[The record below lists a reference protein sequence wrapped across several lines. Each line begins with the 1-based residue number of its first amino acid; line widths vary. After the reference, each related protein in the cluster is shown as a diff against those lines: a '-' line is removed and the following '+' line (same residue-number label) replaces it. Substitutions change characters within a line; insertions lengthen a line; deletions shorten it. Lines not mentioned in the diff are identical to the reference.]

1 MKKQP
6 LLWPDEIFSSFA
18 EVSAAFLR
26 ARGVRALLCD
36 IDNTLVTY
44 DDAEPTEAVRAWL
57 DALRA
62 GGITVGFLSNNENA
76 RVERFNQS
84 LGLYAKAK
92 AGKPARRAALQF
104 LQSTGFPPQQTALLG
119 DQIFTDV
126 LCARL
131 CGLQSFLVP
140 PIKDKKT
147 PFFRAKRILSIALEA
162 LNPQS
167 ATRISGVSAATLIK
181 PSFISKPL
189 ALLYTFVRN
198 M

>member
-6 LLWPDEIFSSFA
+6 LLWPDEIFSSYA

-147 PFFRAKRILSIALEA
+147 PFFRAKRFLERPFLHA
-162 LNPQS
+162 FR
-167 ATRISGVSAATLIK
+167 TRRNKSNK
-181 PSFISKPL
+181 SK
-189 ALLYTFVRN
+189 
-198 M
+198 